1 MTFLDIHK
9 PYLQLRTKISIYK
22 KTNKN
27 CYKVKKPNKS
37 KISHS
42 KQQLCAD
49 NLPVAWLVMMVL
61 ETLEGTTATSCWLNI
76 VIPIM

>member
-49 NLPVAWLVMMVL
+49 NLPVA
-61 ETLEGTTATSCWLNI
+61 
-76 VIPIM
+76 